1 MNTKKLIVVILAL
14 VVLGLGYF
22 GYKSADM
29 GSSVPQGD
37 NPAALVDENALLD
50 GEPAIEQGAMS
61 IPASDPHAGHD
72 HGDAQANGDDGV
84 NVLKN
89 LKSAAPLTVQPILG
103 IRAVGDPNAP
113 VKITELFSL
122 TCGHCAEFHNNTY
135 PSIKSEYVDTGK
147 VYYVYQEFPLN
158 KPALDASMIARCLP
172 SGRYAGFI
180 DLLFK
185 NQDSWALVADY
196 KSALRQNAK
205 LAGMSDQEFDAC
217 LENKEL
223 QDAFAKT
230 IQDASVKWQVKST
243 PTIAFNDGEFTVSG
257 AQKFPAMKNAIDQFL
272 TRAQAMSAIKA
283 PVSAETPVIE
293 EASTIVE
300 ETVEA
305 VQPVLDNSADA
316 MQKAVDA
323 VNDDVEPA
331 PDKIEEQM
339 KTTIDNIAQ

>member
-1 MNTKKLIVVILAL
+1 VKKVNAKTLTIVILVL
-14 VVLGLGYF
+14 VVLGLGFF

-29 GSSVPQGD
+29 GGSKMEAETS
-37 NPAALVDENALLD
+37 AALDEGNVE
-50 GEPAIEQGAMS
+50 GAIEQGAMS
-61 IPASDPHAGHD
+61 IPEEDAHAGHD
-72 HGDAQANGDDGV
+72 HSAQNASNDDGV

-89 LKSAAPLTVQPILG
+89 LKTPSPLTIQPILG
-103 IRAVGDPNAP
+103 TRAVGDPNAP

-172 SGRYAGFI
+172 SERYAGFI

-185 NQDSWALVADY
+185 NQEAWALVDDY

-223 QDAFAKT
+223 QEAFAQT
-230 IQDASVKWQVKST
+230 IQDASIKWQVKST

-272 TRAQAMSAIKA
+272 SRAQAMSAIKD
-283 PVSAETPVIE
+283 PT
-293 EASTIVE
+293 EASSSASNEDVIDAAE
-300 ETVEA
+300 N
-305 VQPVLDNSADA
+305 VLDTSADA
-316 MQKAVDA
+316 MQNAVEA
-323 VNDDVEPA
+323 VQDDVAEPVA
-331 PDKIEEQM
+331 DKIEEQT
-339 KTTIDNIAQ
+339 KTTIDNIAE

>member
-1 MNTKKLIVVILAL
+1 MPQEKVKKVNAKTLTVVILAL
-14 VVLGLGYF
+14 VILGLGYF
-22 GYKSADM
+22 GFKSADM
-29 GSSVPQGD
+29 GSS
-37 NPAALVDENALLD
+37 NSIEPAGSEIEQTEMDAPID
-50 GEPAIEQGAMS
+50 GETAVEQGSMS
-61 IPASDPHAGHD
+61 KPAENPHAGHD
-72 HGDAQANGDDGV
+72 HGTANANSDGV

-89 LKSAAPLTVQPILG
+89 LNPAAPLTVQPILG
-103 IRAVGDPNAP
+103 TRAVGDPNAP
-113 VKITELFSL
+113 LKITELFSL

-135 PSIKSEYVDTGK
+135 PSIKSQYVDTGK

-172 SGRYAGFI
+172 SERYAGFI

-185 NQDSWALVADY
+185 NQEAWALVSDY

-230 IQDASVKWQVKST
+230 IQDASVKWKVQST

-283 PVSAETPVIE
+283 PMQDKSSAEQGMIE
-293 EASTIVE
+293 SAE
-300 ETVEA
+300 E
-305 VQPVLDNSADA
+305 VLDTSADA
-316 MQKAVDA
+316 MQNAVEAAQDN
-323 VNDDVEPA
+323 VVEPA
-331 PDKIEEQM
+331 SEQI
-339 KTTIDNIAQ
+339 KQTIDSIAQ

>member
-1 MNTKKLIVVILAL
+1 MPQEKVKKVNAKTLTIVILVL
-14 VVLGLGYF
+14 VVLGLGFF

-29 GSSVPQGD
+29 GGSKMEAETS
-37 NPAALVDENALLD
+37 AALDEGNVE
-50 GEPAIEQGAMS
+50 GAIEQGAMS
-61 IPASDPHAGHD
+61 IPEEDAHAGHD
-72 HGDAQANGDDGV
+72 HSAQNASNDDGV

-89 LKSAAPLTVQPILG
+89 LKTPSPLTIQPILG
-103 IRAVGDPNAP
+103 TRAVGDPNAP

-172 SGRYAGFI
+172 SERYAGFI

-185 NQDSWALVADY
+185 NQEAWALVDDY

-217 LENKEL
+217 LEHKEL
-223 QDAFAKT
+223 QEAFAQT
-230 IQDASVKWQVKST
+230 IQDASIKWQVKST

-272 TRAQAMSAIKA
+272 SRAQAMSAIKD
-283 PVSAETPVIE
+283 PT
-293 EASTIVE
+293 EASSSASNEDVIDAAE
-300 ETVEA
+300 N
-305 VQPVLDNSADA
+305 VLDTSADA
-316 MQKAVDA
+316 MQNAVEA
-323 VNDDVEPA
+323 VQDDVAEPVA
-331 PDKIEEQM
+331 DKIEEQT
-339 KTTIDNIAQ
+339 KTTIDNIAE